1 MTSKVIEQAQLSDEC
16 WSVQMWGL
24 DHCNTCEFKGKR
36 SCGGRKIRK
45 TGKNELGIEIGKLGI
60 EIGRTDGHTRVLQAR
75 DLEER
80 SEE

>member
-45 TGKNELGIEIGKLGI
+45 TGKNELGIEIG
-60 EIGRTDGHTRVLQAR
+60 RTDGHTRVLQAR